1 MSNILSARI
10 IGRPTRSRSSAR
22 RRASLKL
29 VESATQTRTR
39 GISSLS
45 IGFKPPVYPARART
59 PFSTKDARRRTSA
72 LWARTQGSLSRYI
85 LVSPTDPLHPL
96 RMSHPSVQ
104 QDESAD
110 DREPNSKLEPLNS
123 KRYSGPIEF
132 EIDLEARRGRLSVPC
147 ESAWNEDPVF
157 GVIGI
162 QSGPSRQWVHSGFRE
177 VGDAGNGD
185 DRENP
190 SRVFVQKK
198 PIKGDL
204 PRASRSMEQATP

>member
-1 MSNILSARI
+1 
-10 IGRPTRSRSSAR
+10 
-22 RRASLKL
+22 
-29 VESATQTRTR
+29 
-39 GISSLS
+39 
-45 IGFKPPVYPARART
+45 
-59 PFSTKDARRRTSA
+59 
-72 LWARTQGSLSRYI
+72 
-85 LVSPTDPLHPL
+85 
-96 RMSHPSVQ
+96 MSHPSVQ

-132 EIDLEARRGRLSVPC
+132 EIDVEARRGRLSVPC
-147 ESAWNEDPVF
+147 ELAWNEDPVF

-198 PIKGDL
+198 PIKAICRELLDRWSRRRDSRTRMLGL
-204 PRASRSMEQATP
+204 RSLASSMPSLDE